1 MMGHP
6 AFQLDWNLVRTFC
19 AVAGAGSL
27 AAGARDLD
35 ITHPTAARHI
45 QSLEENIGLSL
56 FTRTGKGLVLNEAGE
71 KLRHTAHDMHDRALA
86 FQSIT
91 DGMQARDVGRV
102 RVTVAETLAELLP
115 EIMMTN
121 WHPQKR
127 SRRVAIDMVV
137 TNELLNLLQRDADIA
152 LRHVRPEQQELVCKR
167 LGVLRMGVFA
177 HRSYFEEYGELNME
191 NLGHHR
197 FIDSLSSDYLV
208 RGAAKQ
214 GLNIRPEQV
223 VFRSD
228 SNSSR
233 RSAVGCGLGVG
244 AFPIWMGGQEPQW
257 VMLSENQV
265 ELEVWL
271 VARPEVRQAEQLND
285 VFSRISQVVSEHL
298 EKSQTTPA

>member
-19 AVAGAGSL
+19 AVARAGSL

-45 QSLEENIGLSL
+45 QSLEENIGVSL

-71 KLRHTAHDMHDRALA
+71 KLRLTAHDMHDRALA

-102 RVTVAETLAELLP
+102 RVTVADTLAELLP

-121 WHPQKR
+121 WHPQKS

-152 LRHVRPEQQELVCKR
+152 LRHARPEQQELVCKR
-167 LGVLRMGVFA
+167 LGILRLGVFA

-191 NLGHHR
+191 NHGKHR

-208 RGAAKQ
+208 QGAAKQ

-228 SNSSR
+228 SNSCR
-233 RSAVGCGLGVG
+233 RSAVDCGLGVG
-244 AFPIWMGGQEPQW
+244 AFPVWMGRQEPQW
-257 VMLSENQV
+257 VMLSEHQV

-271 VARPEVRQAEQLND
+271 VARPEVRQADQLND
-285 VFSRISQVVSEHL
+285 VFSCISQVVSEHL
-298 EKSQTTPA
+298 EKRQTAPA